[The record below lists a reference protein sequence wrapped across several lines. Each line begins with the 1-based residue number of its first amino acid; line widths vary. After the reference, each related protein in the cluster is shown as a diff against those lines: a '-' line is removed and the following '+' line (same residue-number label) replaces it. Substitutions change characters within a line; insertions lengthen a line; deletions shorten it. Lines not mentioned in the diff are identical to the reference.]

1 MRKFFYPLSVLF
13 AIHFQSAYA
22 QSPAQYTFQ
31 STQLKATVHADG
43 SIFNHGMD
51 GYFIPLQPGLAE
63 KTLLNGSGLWL
74 AGINSAGNLTG
85 AAMLDQSSDFRPGA
99 LPAPDSETA
108 GNLTQVWQLN
118 CGDIAGHI
126 QDFSD
131 NGVVD
136 VPNARI
142 FGFPVR
148 YNNFFDQY
156 NNPDDTL
163 PSGNQALAAYFDTT
177 EDGIFNP
184 DAGEFPVVDV
194 RGCPLLHTMEEM
206 TWSVSNDQLSAPHPS
221 GWAAMNMELQ
231 TQAFVFKSTVQS
243 ALNQTLFVKYK
254 LINRG
259 SEALDSCFV
268 GVYNNMAIG
277 NPADDFIGIIPEKQ
291 LVFAYNGDENDE
303 DGFGNAIPVLGI
315 NLLRAPLAPVGADV
329 AELAWSSAVSIPDPE
344 NLSPEEMYHLLN
356 GRLADGSP
364 APNDGLMYA
373 GDPND
378 PASNSEIAVGN
389 TAGKRRSLMSAGP
402 FTLLPGAVNEVIL
415 AYHYSYVPGN
425 TVLQQL
431 EALFQQSDE
440 IQNLFDNCFVG
451 AENSCDASLEAP
463 ETSVRHNIVL
473 YPNPASQSVSI
484 ESLVSGFSRIE
495 VLDVLGRHVQTVA
508 YETPVLQ
515 YQMPIDH
522 LAAGFYLIR
531 VGGQSLPLV
540 VQH

>member
-13 AIHFQSAYA
+13 AIHFHAAHA

-43 SIFNHGMD
+43 SIFNNGMD

-118 CGDIAGHI
+118 CGDITGHI

-136 VPNARI
+136 APNARI
-142 FGFPVR
+142 FGFPVWD
-148 YNNFFDQY
+148 NNFFDQY

-163 PSGNQALAAYFDTT
+163 PTGSQALAAYFDTT
-177 EDGIFNP
+177 QDAIFNP

-206 TWSVSNDQLSAPHPS
+206 TWSVSNDHLSAPHPS
-221 GWAAMNMELQ
+221 GWAAMQMELQ
-231 TQAFVFKSTVQS
+231 MQAFVFKSTVQS
-243 ALNQTLFVKYK
+243 VLNHTLFVKYK

-268 GVYNNMAIG
+268 GVYNNIAIG

-315 NLLRAPLAPVGADV
+315 NLLRAPLAPVGADLV
-329 AELAWSSAVSIPDPE
+329 ELAWSSAVSMPDPA
-344 NLSPEEMYHLLN
+344 NLGPDEMYYLLS

-378 PASNSEIAVGN
+378 PASNSEIAAGN
-389 TAGKRRSLMSAGP
+389 TPGKRRSLMSVGP

-415 AYHYSYVPGN
+415 AYHYSYTPGT

-431 EALFQQSDE
+431 ERLFQQSDD
-440 IQNLFDNCFVG
+440 IQNLFDHCFVG

-463 ETSVRHNIVL
+463 ETSVRNNIVL

-484 ESLVSGFSRIE
+484 ESLASGFSKIE
-495 VLDVLGRHVQTVA
+495 VLDVLGRQIQTIA
-508 YETPVLQ
+508 YDAPVLT
-515 YQMPIDH
+515 YQMPIDQ